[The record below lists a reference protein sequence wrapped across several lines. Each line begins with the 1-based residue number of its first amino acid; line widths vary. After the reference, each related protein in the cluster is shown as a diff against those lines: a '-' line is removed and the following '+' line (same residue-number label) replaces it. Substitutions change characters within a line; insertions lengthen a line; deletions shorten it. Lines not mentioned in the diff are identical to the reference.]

1 MAIEDD
7 DKPRKKVS
15 HEIGQDLSLLSV
27 EELTERVALLNT
39 EIARLEEA
47 ATKKRAS
54 RDAADSFSRSRAWCS
69 PLGSRTWCSAK
80 SAFTRVFDAL
90 WRCSAEPGPMLRAKL
105 SRVSSFRGGAQRDF
119 VAPRNDEWRVCSAAH
134 SASDRHG

>member
-47 ATKKRAS
+47 AAKKRAS
-54 RDAADSFSRSRAWCS
+54 RNAADSFFM
-69 PLGSRTWCSAK
+69 K
-80 SAFTRVFDAL
+80 
-90 WRCSAEPGPMLRAKL
+90 
-105 SRVSSFRGGAQRDF
+105 
-119 VAPRNDEWRVCSAAH
+119 
-134 SASDRHG
+134 